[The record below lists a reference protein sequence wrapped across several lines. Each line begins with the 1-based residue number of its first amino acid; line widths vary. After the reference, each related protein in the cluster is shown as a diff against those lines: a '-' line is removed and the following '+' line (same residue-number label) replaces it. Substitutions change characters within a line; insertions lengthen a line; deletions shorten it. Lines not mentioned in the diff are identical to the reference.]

1 MCGKGVEKG
10 EISQTV
16 GGNVNWCHHHGK
28 QYSLLYIFERETI
41 SFIKYFKKFTLY
53 INLHYRIT
61 EFSF

>member
-28 QYSLLYIFERETI
+28 QYGGFPKNLKWNYPVTQHFHSWVYI
-41 SFIKYFKKFTLY
+41 
-53 INLHYRIT
+53 
-61 EFSF
+61 